1 MRRYGLFGFPLEH
14 SFSKKFFAEKFQR
27 DGRTDCIYDNFES
40 DNIYDLK
47 KIVHENPDL
56 LGLNITIPFKQDI
69 IPMLDNLD
77 DISQKIGA
85 VNTVKI
91 IRNDNG
97 KFELHGY
104 NTDAWGFELAIRP
117 ILRPH
122 HRRALILGT
131 GGSAKAVS
139 FVFRK
144 LGIEHFFVTREESRF
159 HYSYADLNANT
170 MKAFQIIVNTTPLG
184 MFPNVGTFPNIPY
197 EFLTHKNLLFDLIY
211 NPAQTRFLEKGKEA
225 GAFIHNGFRM
235 LRLQA
240 EKSWEIWNE
249 PVYITK

>member
-1 MRRYGLFGFPLEH
+1 MKKYGLFGYPLEH
-14 SFSKKFFAEKFQR
+14 SYSKKFFTEKFMREDR
-27 DGRTDCIYDNFES
+27 DDCVFENYES
-40 DNIYDLK
+40 KDIYDLK
-47 KIVHENPDL
+47 KIIHENPNL
-56 LGLNITIPFKQDI
+56 MGLNITLPFKQDV
-69 IPMLDNLD
+69 IPMLDQLD

-85 VNTVKI
+85 VNT
-91 IRNDNG
+91 IRILRQDHG
-97 KFELHGY
+97 KFELHGF

-144 LGIEHFFVTREESRF
+144 LNIEHFFVTREESRF
-159 HYSYADLNANT
+159 HYSYADLNQNA
-170 MKAFQIIVNTTPLG
+170 MKAFQVIVNTTPLG
-184 MFPNVGTFPNIPY
+184 MYPDIDSCPNIPY
-197 EFLTHKNLLFDLIY
+197 EFLTHKNLCFDLIY
-211 NPAQTRFLEKGKEA
+211 NPAQTKFLERSKEA

-249 PVYITK
+249 PVYVQ